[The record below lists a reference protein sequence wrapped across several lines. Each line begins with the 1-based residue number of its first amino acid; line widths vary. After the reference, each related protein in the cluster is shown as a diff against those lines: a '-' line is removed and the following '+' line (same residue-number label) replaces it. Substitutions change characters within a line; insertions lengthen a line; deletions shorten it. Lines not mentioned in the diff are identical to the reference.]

1 MFAHALTIQATRDCA
16 NALKKA
22 NMWNRAVLYA
32 EQDADAAMRRGDA
45 AGEAAHL
52 AIMQRALRL
61 REYHM
66 ARYESLRAT
75 LGN

>member
-1 MFAHALTIQATRDCA
+1 MFAHAMTIQATRESA
-16 NALKKA
+16 AALKRA
-22 NMWNRAVLYA
+22 QMWSRTVTYA
-32 EQDADAAMRRGDA
+32 EQDANAAMRRGDV

-66 ARYESLRAT
+66 SRYESLRSA
-75 LGN
+75 LG